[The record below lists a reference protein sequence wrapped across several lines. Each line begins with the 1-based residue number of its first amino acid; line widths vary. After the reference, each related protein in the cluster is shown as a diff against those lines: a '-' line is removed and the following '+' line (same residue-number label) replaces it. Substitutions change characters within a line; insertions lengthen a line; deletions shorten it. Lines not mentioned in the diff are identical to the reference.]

1 MFHEVGFTWLHEGV
15 EARGW
20 IRGRGRAR
28 CCCEV
33 QRVLHSVEAL
43 QSLLT
48 LFNSNSCDVR
58 HGPPADVWAC
68 GVVLHILLVGYAPF
82 TGRTE
87 RETLDRS
94 VRGEYA
100 MDPLDWARISQD
112 ARDLV
117 STK

>member
-1 MFHEVGFTWLHEGV
+1 M
-15 EARGW
+15 
-20 IRGRGRAR
+20 
-28 CCCEV
+28 
-33 QRVLHSVEAL
+33 
-43 QSLLT
+43 
-48 LFNSNSCDVR
+48 
-58 HGPPADVWAC
+58 WAC

-117 STK
+117 RTAKIEIGGKMEETGRQEKREGEENVFQTHAFDDA